1 MRKYGII
8 IDEITKRAKEKGKD
22 ISEVKR
28 YKGRAQLLMYI
39 VSNFDMLYSEQIITL
54 ELLHEMYNE
63 EELN

>member
-39 VSNFDMLYSEQIITL
+39 VSNFDMLY
-54 ELLHEMYNE
+54 
-63 EELN
+63 